1 MTEREGAWALLVFR
15 LEGQRCGL
23 PVEAVERVLPMAA
36 VTPLPQGPAV
46 ALGLLNLHGE
56 LLPVLDL
63 RRRFGLPPADYG
75 PGARL
80 LVSWA
85 GARRVLLPVDEVEE
99 VVEIRREAV
108 IPPEAILPGAGRLA
122 GVVALPDGLLLIHD
136 LEGFLSLEEERALGL
151 ALQAGGEPA

>member
-1 MTEREGAWALLVFR
+1 MTEREGARALLVFR

-80 LVSWA
+80 LVSRA
-85 GARRVLLPVDEVEE
+85 GARRVLLAVDEVEE